1 VKIKSLKLRGAI
13 GIWKGLGLDEIEI
26 DFTVFEPG
34 LVTITGK
41 NGNGKSTILENLHP
55 FRTMVSRSGSLE
67 SHFYLKD
74 SHRILEFEHN
84 NEDYKSYLQIDA
96 LTGASKAYLYKGENP
111 LNDGLKKTY
120 DEALEKIL
128 GSQDVFFNSVFSG
141 QKSKGIAELKP
152 SERRALFYDLLRL
165 NKYQEYLDI
174 AKGKLR
180 TTELDLAETEGKLS
194 WLTDHSIDPVKVN
207 ESLKYEKEKLNKYKQ
222 KLLLCKSDLDHNET
236 RIKNLLVERTKAEVQ
251 AKNNEE
257 LSEKANEL
265 NQRIKDLGV
274 EHNNLLI
281 TLTEDKDKVQ
291 NQIDSLEDLLTEKDA
306 IIANYNKIKGLNE
319 EAKVLIEKKRD
330 LEHRSSIAESKF
342 HQKMISISDA
352 NDKVNIVDKERDKC
366 QTKLEAIKLKI
377 ADAEKNADIIDTV
390 PCTDAEGDFSSC
402 RFLQNAYKSK
412 GILPDLLNEEIEL
425 RRIADEKTEEIKRLR
440 NDIESTKN
448 METEKFQIYVRDINK
463 DIQMIQREL
472 IKIQEQ
478 REKLDIDLIEDDYE
492 NVMKADEKINV
503 LRQKHFD
510 IQATINGNKKQFE
523 KRDKELAEEL
533 KETLEKIDRD
543 IDHKLYEISKEHK
556 EVSNKSDELKQLYDQ
571 YDEEAESIKVITMEL
586 EAQLEQ
592 FHNKK
597 TEVDEL
603 KNRITN
609 HKADIKAYQFLAK
622 AFDKTGI
629 PVLKLENSGLEV
641 SKLAN
646 DLLSLFENNFRI
658 VFETLALTK
667 DKKKMKETFDINIV
681 EDDGVTEIANKS
693 GGQVVYLETA
703 IQLAISLVVRKQGRE
718 FETAYL
724 DEKDGALDIENAHHY
739 LEMIRKAHALSGVC
753 NTFIITHRPE
763 LLNQIPQKIILSDGL
778 LTIEN

>member
-174 AKGKLR
+174 AKDKLR

-571 YDEEAESIKVITMEL
+571 YDEEAESIKVIAMEL